1 MNHLMLPALLST
13 GWWPPDRL
21 YPDFL
26 PPPSVRRVPWHA
38 SQTLLCAYCP
48 QTEMKIE
55 INKEVKTTNVNRWM
69 DVFIAISRAKPNTEA
84 HGPKAN
90 INLLTWVFD
99 KYLFKWNIYPVKRTA
114 SKRTPGHNFQKD
126 EWGSLGKLNA
136 KLICHFP
143 LCSTCSVFTTAA
155 STRRCHRVS
164 IAQSTSGK
172 EHQSP
177 RGPLTQVASHN

>member
-1 MNHLMLPALLST
+1 
-13 GWWPPDRL
+13 
-21 YPDFL
+21 
-26 PPPSVRRVPWHA
+26 
-38 SQTLLCAYCP
+38 
-48 QTEMKIE
+48 
-55 INKEVKTTNVNRWM
+55 M

-126 EWGSLGKLNA
+126 EWGSLGKLYA

-143 LCSTCSVFTTAA
+143 LNLFHLQRFYYCGFYAAAPPGEYSAEHEREGTSITARPSDA
-155 STRRCHRVS
+155 TGV
-164 IAQSTSGK
+164 
-172 EHQSP
+172 P
-177 RGPLTQVASHN
+177 